1 MGGGQVS
8 YLSWDDYPGMSD
20 FYMACFA
27 ELTLSGCHS
36 LLRLIEQ
43 NNRDWVTYEH
53 QAFLSHCL
61 ETMKS

>member
-1 MGGGQVS
+1 
-8 YLSWDDYPGMSD
+8 MSD
-20 FYMACFA
+20 FHMACFA

-43 NNRDWVTYEH
+43 NIIDWVTYEH

-61 ETMKS
+61 ETVKS